1 MKNKTLSILF
11 FLLLIFFFWDCKQSN
26 QQPKN
31 ESEITAEQKTIY
43 LDKGKK
49 IAAAT
54 FTALSQQ
61 LQKAVKEGGIPNAIQ
76 YCNLAAYPIT
86 DSLSQ
91 AHQAVIR
98 RTSLKN
104 RNPENKA
111 TELERVVLEN
121 FEKKA
126 EEGQPIKPVIK
137 PLEGQKIAFYAPINV
152 NGFCL
157 NCHGKLGETLT
168 DENYQLIK
176 KHYPEDKAIGYV
188 SGALRG
194 MWSIQLTK

>member
-1 MKNKTLSILF
+1 MKNKTLSVFF
-11 FLLLIFFFWDCKQSN
+11 FLLLVFFFWDCKN
-26 QQPKN
+26 TTLQQATVAAM
-31 ESEITAEQKTIY
+31 TAEQETIY
-43 LDKGKK
+43 LDKGKQ

-61 LQKAVKEGGIPNAIQ
+61 LQKAVKEDGIPNAIK

-104 RNPENKA
+104 RNPKNKT
-111 TELERVVLEN
+111 TEIERIVLKD

-126 EEGQPIKPVIK
+126 AEGQALKPIVKSLNDQTVT
-137 PLEGQKIAFYAPINV
+137 FYAPIQLNE
-152 NGFCL
+152 FCL

-168 DENYQLIK
+168 SENYTFIK
-176 KHYPEDKAIGYV
+176 KYYPEDKAIGYL
-188 SGALRG
+188 SGELRG

>member
-1 MKNKTLSILF
+1 M
-11 FLLLIFFFWDCKQSN
+11 
-26 QQPKN
+26 
-31 ESEITAEQKTIY
+31 TAEQETIY
-43 LDKGKK
+43 LDKGKQ

-91 AHQAVIR
+91 VHQAVIK

-104 RNPENKA
+104 RNPKNKT
-111 TELERVVLEN
+111 TEIERIVLKD
-121 FEKKA
+121 FEKKTA
-126 EEGQPIKPVIK
+126 EGQALKPIVKSLNDQTVT
-137 PLEGQKIAFYAPINV
+137 FYAPIQLNE
-152 NGFCL
+152 FCL

-168 DENYQLIK
+168 SENYTFIK
-176 KHYPEDKAIGYV
+176 KHYPEDKAIGYL
-188 SGALRG
+188 SGELRG
-194 MWSIQLTK
+194 MWSIQLNK